1 MQLPTR
7 LTQPYRD
14 VGDLFGRYWRAYG
27 GNSAL
32 LYSPYLHVAA
42 VLTGLLWP
50 AWTAHRWWETTLQVV
65 PSILGFTLAGFTIW
79 LGFGDEKFQRLLAK
93 RPKGKNTSAYIGVS
107 AAFVHF
113 IVVQLLAIVAAL
125 VGEATDF
132 PLAGS
137 SLLRPMMMILA
148 PIGHFFGYLLF
159 VYSLMTALAA
169 TLGVFRTAGWFERTR
184 GQGAEQGSDQPA
196 AANDPPEKT

>member
-1 MQLPTR
+1 MNLPER
-7 LTQPYRD
+7 LIQPYRD
-14 VGDLFGRYWRAYG
+14 VGGLFGRYWQAYG
-27 GNSAL
+27 GYSAL
-32 LYSPYLHVAA
+32 LFSPYLHVAS

-50 AWTAHRWWETTLQVV
+50 AWAAHKWWETTLQVV

-113 IVVQLLAIVAAL
+113 ILVQLLAVVAAL
-125 VGEATDF
+125 IGEATDF
-132 PLAGS
+132 PLSANS
-137 SLLRPMMMILA
+137 PLRQMMTILA

-184 GQGAEQGSDQPA
+184 GQSAERGSDQPV
-196 AANDPPEKT
+196 ANDPPGRS

>member
-1 MQLPTR
+1 MHLPKR

-27 GNSAL
+27 GFSAL
-32 LYSPYLHVAA
+32 LVSPYLHVAVA
-42 VLTGLLWP
+42 LTVLLWP
-50 AWTAHRWWETTLQVV
+50 SWASHKWWETTLQVV

-93 RPKGKNTSAYIGVS
+93 RPNGKSTSAYVGIS

-113 IVVQLLAIVAAL
+113 IVVQLLAVVAAL
-125 VGEATDF
+125 IGEATDF
-132 PLAGS
+132 PLSANNQ
-137 SLLRPMMMILA
+137 LQPMVTILA
-148 PIGHFFGYLLF
+148 PIGHFLGYLLF

-169 TLGVFRTAGWFERTR
+169 TFGVFRTAGWFERTR
-184 GQGAEQGSDQPA
+184 RPGAEQGGDKPA
-196 AANDPPEKT
+196 KRDPSGNS